1 MIDRIWIAAASLLL
15 ALPLSAQNG
24 AYNGYSPY
32 SVYGVGDLHAAGT
45 AYNASMGGVGIATR
59 NKRFVNTMNP
69 ASITARDSLSFMAD
83 FGLSGKF
90 SLFTQNDLKGTK
102 TLFNINDFVIS
113 FPMWRRTAFMVG
125 IQPFSD
131 TGFSMAYVDKI
142 TSGDQSI
149 GYTGNRAYG
158 AYGDGGLNQFFAGA
172 SALLWNR
179 LSIGAQYNL
188 FFGTISKY
196 SMSQFSDASYR
207 SQTLG
212 DTLQVRAHSA
222 KFGLQYEQPVGT
234 GKLVLGATYRLKAKV
249 SGHAIEYS
257 NISEMDLGRHE
268 LEKDNIQL
276 GDKLGVGLSYTQA
289 DKWSLEFDYIRGD
302 WTDSNF
308 DAVRGF
314 RNNGT
319 YSFSTATSQSFK
331 AGFELTPNRNDIR
344 YFLRRCTYRVGAYMD
359 QSYYKVDGNNITS
372 AGITLGMTVPV
383 FQGYN
388 GITFAID
395 LGQRGFGNAFVKENY
410 LGFHLGFNI
419 FDIWFRK
426 PQYQ

>member
-1 MIDRIWIAAASLLL
+1 M
-15 ALPLSAQNG
+15 
-24 AYNGYSPY
+24 
-32 SVYGVGDLHAAGT
+32 
-45 AYNASMGGVGIATR
+45 
-59 NKRFVNTMNP
+59 
-69 ASITARDSLSFMAD
+69 
-83 FGLSGKF
+83 
-90 SLFTQNDLKGTK
+90 
-102 TLFNINDFVIS
+102 
-113 FPMWRRTAFMVG
+113 
-125 IQPFSD
+125 
-131 TGFSMAYVDKI
+131 
-142 TSGDQSI
+142 
-149 GYTGNRAYG
+149 
-158 AYGDGGLNQFFAGA
+158 
-172 SALLWNR
+172 
-179 LSIGAQYNL
+179 
-188 FFGTISKY
+188 
-196 SMSQFSDASYR
+196 
-207 SQTLG
+207 
-212 DTLQVRAHSA
+212 
-222 KFGLQYEQPVGT
+222 
-234 GKLVLGATYRLKAKV
+234 

-276 GDKLGVGLSYTQA
+276 GDELGVGLSYTQA